1 MATAIYP
8 GSFDPVTRGH
18 LDIIKRASKVMDKLV
33 IGVLNN
39 SAKTPLFTL
48 EERVEMLQECTRDIP
63 NVTVT
68 AFEGLAVDFAKKNHA
83 TVMVRG
89 LRAVSDFENE
99 IQIAQTNHALMPG
112 VDTVFFATS
121 IRWGY
126 LSSTIVR
133 EAASYGSD
141 ISKFVTPPVQAALEK
156 KYAQLHEQNGKKPCG
171 HK

>member
-1 MATAIYP
+1 M
-8 GSFDPVTRGH
+8 GG
-18 LDIIKRASKVMDKLV
+18 
-33 IGVLNN
+33 
-39 SAKTPLFTL
+39 
-48 EERVEMLQECTRDIP
+48 
-63 NVTVT
+63 
-68 AFEGLAVDFAKKNHA
+68 FAKENHA

-156 KYAQLHEQNGKKPCG
+156 KFAELRAQNSEKANSHSF
-171 HK
+171 

>member
-18 LDIIKRASKVMDKLV
+18 LDIIKRASRVMDKLV

-39 SAKTPLFTL
+39 SAKHPLFTL
-48 EERVEMLQECTRDIP
+48 EERVAMLQDATKDIP
-63 NVTVT
+63 NVTV
-68 AFEGLAVDFAKKNHA
+68 ASFEGLTVDFAKKNHA

-89 LRAVSDFENE
+89 LRAVTDFENE

-112 VDTVFFATS
+112 VDTVFFTTS

-126 LSSTIVR
+126 LSSTIVK

-141 ISKFVTPPVQAALEK
+141 ISKFVTPAVQEALEK
-156 KYAQLHEQNGKKPCG
+156 KFADAYAAKK
-171 HK
+171 